1 MKKAHKLCLFVV
13 GAWTLGMV
21 SSPRASGAQPAD
33 AISQIETLG
42 GTVRWL
48 ANGSN
53 IIEVD
58 FQFSGTAFK
67 DEHLPVLASLQNLTM
82 LRLKNTAITDAGLS
96 HVAKVT
102 TLKRLDLS
110 GTAVTDAGLKH
121 LADLKKMETLNLF
134 ETTIS
139 DAGLLT
145 IQEFPSLKQLFVW
158 QTKVSAAGIAQL
170 QKAKPGLRVVPDPA
184 ADREHARIILD
195 TALAALT
202 RAQETVEP
210 TKQQAAQVNAEAEL
224 KKKEFEESQKRA
236 EKSSEGSALRKQA
249 DAQKQVSEEAEK
261 KAAKSKDAVATAEQA
276 VISARQQVEEARR
289 DLAKLFD
296 QSKSTTNAVVKP

>member
-1 MKKAHKLCLFVV
+1 MKKAHKLCFLQSIV
-13 GAWTLGMV
+13 WTLGMV
-21 SSPRASGAQPAD
+21 MGSLSLGAQPAD
-33 AISQIETLG
+33 AVRQVEALG

-53 IIEVD
+53 TIEVD
-58 FQFSGTAFK
+58 FQFSGKALK
-67 DEHLPVLASLQNLTM
+67 DQDLRVLASLQNLAA
-82 LRLKNTAITDAGLS
+82 LRLKNTGITDAGLN

-121 LADLKKMETLNLF
+121 LADLKEMETLNLF

-158 QTKVSAAGIAQL
+158 QTKVSTTGIAQL
-170 QKAKPGLRVVPDPA
+170 QKAKPSLRVMPDSV

-195 TALAALT
+195 TALAALV
-202 RAQETVEP
+202 RAQEAVEP
-210 TKQQAAQVNAEAEL
+210 TKQQAREVNAEAGQR
-224 KKKEFEESQKRA
+224 KEESEEFQRRA
-236 EKSSEGSALRKQA
+236 EKSPEGSALRKHA
-249 DAQKQVSEEAEK
+249 TTQKQVAEEAEK
-261 KAAKSKDAVATAEQA
+261 KAAKAKDAVATAELA
-276 VISARQQVEEARR
+276 VISARQQVEQARR
-289 DLAKLFD
+289 DLAGFSD
-296 QSKSTTNAVVKP
+296 QSVSTTNALAKP